1 MDTQFDSLMS
11 SGTPNCWTM
20 CPWGHVTILL
30 AVPSGQGPC
39 WLCVPYSWPWLTR
52 QALLREP
59 AGRHVS
65 PGQRALAAAGCWRL
79 QAGPHCD
86 AGPSCARP
94 APAGGHAPPCVTLA
108 SLAHLISLGEGS
120 DSA

>member
-11 SGTPNCWTM
+11 LGTPNRWTI
-20 CPWGHVTILL
+20 CPWGHTTILL

-39 WLCVPYSWPWLTR
+39 WLCVLPSWPQPTR

-59 AGRHVS
+59 AGRRVS
-65 PGQRALAAAGCWRL
+65 PGQRALAAADWRL

-86 AGPSCARP
+86 AGSSCARP
-94 APAGGHAPPCVTLA
+94 ASAAGHAHPCVALT
-108 SLAHLISLGEGS
+108 SLARLINLGEGS